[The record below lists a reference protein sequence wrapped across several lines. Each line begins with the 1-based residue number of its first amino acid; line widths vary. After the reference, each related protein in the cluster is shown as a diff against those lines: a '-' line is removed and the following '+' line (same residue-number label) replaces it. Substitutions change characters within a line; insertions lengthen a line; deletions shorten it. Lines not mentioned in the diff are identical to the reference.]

1 MSYISFFKN
10 QFIPTDEVNLNFLD
24 NFLSIVRGYQV
35 FTFFKTVDG
44 GKPLFLDHHIER
56 LLKNTEAMC
65 MKIKQSHDDIKQLVF
80 DTIAENDSSTGEL
93 SVMIVFLGG
102 KPVTGSDLYSN
113 DPMDIL
119 VLVTPMRIYPAE
131 SYAKGI
137 SVGLFEFQRHYAEIK
152 APFTYMGGLLAQ
164 NTIIKNGDYDEVLY
178 TSNGRVLEGTTFSF
192 FAINDN
198 GVVLTPPTDGN
209 ILRSVTR
216 LVLLN
221 IMEEKE
227 IKFEE
232 RDLPVDEVYS
242 CKEAFIVSSTRDIV
256 PIVSVANHTI
266 GDGLVG
272 ASTKKLM
279 EIYQEEIRKF
289 IS

>member
-1 MSYISFFKN
+1 
-10 QFIPTDEVNLNFLD
+10 
-24 NFLSIVRGYQV
+24 
-35 FTFFKTVDG
+35 
-44 GKPLFLDHHIER
+44 
-56 LLKNTEAMC
+56 
-65 MKIKQSHDDIKQLVF
+65 
-80 DTIAENDSSTGEL
+80 
-93 SVMIVFLGG
+93 
-102 KPVTGSDLYSN
+102 
-113 DPMDIL
+113 MDIL
-119 VLVTPMRIYPAE
+119 VLVTPIRIYPAE
-131 SYAKGI
+131 YYAKGI

-164 NTIIKNGDYDEVLY
+164 NTIIKNGDYNEVLY

-192 FAINDN
+192 FAINN
-198 GVVLTPPTDGN
+198 NEVVLTPPTDGN

>member
-1 MSYISFFKN
+1 MSHISFFKN

-119 VLVTPMRIYPAE
+119 VLVTPIRIYPAE
-131 SYAKGI
+131 YYAKGI

-192 FAINDN
+192 FAINN
-198 GVVLTPPTDGN
+198 NEVVLTPPTDGN